1 MQGICQ
7 WLSIERRTL
16 SEVVDMDTSSY
27 TQMLLPHEVL
37 FEALNFIIKTGI
49 TLSLLAGIECK

>member
-7 WLSIERRTL
+7 WVSIERRTL

-27 TQMLLPHEVL
+27 TQMMPLHEGL
-37 FEALNFIIKTGI
+37 FEALNFIIKRGI
-49 TLSLLAGIECK
+49 TLSLLTGIESK